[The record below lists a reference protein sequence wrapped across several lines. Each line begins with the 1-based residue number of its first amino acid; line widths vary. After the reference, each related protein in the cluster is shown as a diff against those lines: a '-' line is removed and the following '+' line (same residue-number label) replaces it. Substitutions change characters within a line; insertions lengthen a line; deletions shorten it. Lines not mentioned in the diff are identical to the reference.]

1 MPENR
6 SAVPMEEGR
15 ARAGMWGGS
24 FVAGLLIFLLGVF
37 CLIAAGITGLVS
49 IILIGVL
56 LLVAGVLEI
65 VSALRERK
73 QGRQALS
80 HFLVGILS
88 IVVGV
93 LFLVRP
99 AVGLAA
105 VSLLLAAYFFA
116 DGLFRSI
123 TSLLDRYEGWG
134 WDFLSGAVSVI
145 LGIIVF
151 SNWPISA
158 LWVVGVLVAVQLMMR
173 GALVMSVSLGLRRG
187 LRAAAA

>member
-1 MPENR
+1 MQ
-6 SAVPMEEGR
+6 EGR
-15 ARAGMWGGS
+15 VRAATWGGS
-24 FVAGLLIFLLGVF
+24 FVAGLLIFALGVF
-37 CLIAAGITGLVS
+37 CLIAAGITGLAS
-49 IILIGVL
+49 ILLFGIL

-73 QGRQALS
+73 QGRPALQ

-88 IVVGV
+88 IVVGA
-93 LFLVRP
+93 LFLARP

-105 VSLLLAAYFFA
+105 VSLLLAGYFFA
-116 DGLFRSI
+116 DGLFRSV
-123 TSLLDRYEGWG
+123 TSLLDRYENWG
-134 WDFLSGAVSVI
+134 WDFISGAVSVI

-173 GALVMSVSLGLRRG
+173 GLLVMSVSMALRRG
-187 LRAAAA
+187 LRTVPA